1 MDNEDV
7 IMNKGF
13 IIGNQISLFGHQDVI
28 GFGSSN
34 FCVKKIERNIANK
47 IIIENHY
54 SKKYY
59 NLSYLHLGVFVN
71 DKLLGVLQYGYAMNP
86 ASQSSVV
93 ANTKIDEYM
102 ELNRMWLSDV
112 ATKNSETMALSYSIK
127 LIKKIYPKI
136 KWIQSFA
143 DERCGG
149 YGIVYQAAN
158 FLFYGEHQSKF
169 WELDDVVYHN
179 IQMTVSEGSNR
190 YC

>member
-28 GFGSSN
+28 GFGISD